1 MSNEETKFKHS
12 RRIFSKQVAVKRQ
25 EKIAKSH
32 GIVEKQPHRFFK
44 HHALNCHT
52 PQCIMC
58 GNPRKIWKEDTIQ
71 EKRFKQIPIDM
82 ELDDDIYALP
92 T

>member
-82 ELDDDIYALP
+82 ELDDDIYALL

>member
-32 GIVEKQPHRFFK
+32 GIVKKQPHRFFK

>member
-1 MSNEETKFKHS
+1 MSNEEMKFKHS

-58 GNPRKIWKEDTIQ
+58 GNPRKIWKEETIQ

>member
-58 GNPRKIWKEDTIQ
+58 GNPTKIWKEDTIQ